1 MPTRHRRMSFP
12 ALLVALLLALGGTG
26 AGAAEPGPARAAARK
41 HFERG
46 TTLYQEGRY
55 AEAAAAFEAA
65 YQTLANGV
73 VLYNL
78 GQCYEKLGQIQRAI
92 GYYREYLRTVPNAED
107 RPLVES
113 LIARLEKR
121 YAEESRPQV
130 TVSSEPVGA
139 RLRVD
144 GEARGVTPWS
154 DRLEVGPHQLEVT
167 HEGYQPLRRDVE
179 LRPGEPLE
187 LQLMLTPLPG
197 GGGVKEGHLVGRP
210 RRRVWTWVAAG
221 AAGVA
226 TAGAVTL
233 GLLARSDSREL
244 LARPHERAEAQRL
257 HDSALG
263 RARASNILTGTAGV
277 ALLAGTALFF
287 FEGSF

>member
-1 MPTRHRRMSFP
+1 MTTRHRRMSFP

-26 AGAAEPGPARAAARK
+26 ASASDPGAARAAARK

-46 TTLYQEGRY
+46 TTLYQEGHY

-78 GQCYEKLGQIQRAI
+78 GQCYEKLGDLQRAM
-92 GYYREYLRTVPNAED
+92 GYYRDYLRMVPNAED

-113 LIARLEKR
+113 LITRLEKR
-121 YAEESRPQV
+121 YEEERRPQV
-130 TVSSEPVGA
+130 TLSSEPTGA
-139 RLRVD
+139 RVQVD
-144 GEARGVTPWS
+144 GKARGVTPWR

-167 HEGYQPLRRDVE
+167 REGYQPLRRDVE
-179 LRPGEPLE
+179 LRPGEPLK
-187 LQLMLTPLPG
+187 LQLMLTPLSKSAG
-197 GGGVKEGHLVGRP
+197 GIDSHLGQP
-210 RRRVWTWVAAG
+210 RKRVWTWVAAG

-226 TAGAVTL
+226 AAGAVTL

-263 RARASNILTGTAGV
+263 RARASNVLTGTAGV

>member
-1 MPTRHRRMSFP
+1 MTTRHRRMSFP
-12 ALLVALLLALGGTG
+12 AFLIALLLALGGTG
-26 AGAAEPGPARAAARK
+26 ASAAEPGAARATARR

-46 TTLYQEGRY
+46 TSLYQEGRY

-65 YQTLANGV
+65 YQARANGV

-78 GQCYEKLGQIQRAI
+78 GQCYEKLGELQRAI
-92 GYYREYLRTVPNAED
+92 GYYRDYLRTVPNAED

-121 YAEESRPQV
+121 DEEEHHPQV
-130 TVSSEPVGA
+130 TVSSEPAGA
-139 RLRVD
+139 RVQVD
-144 GEARGVTPWS
+144 GEARGVTPWRDS
-154 DRLEVGPHQLEVT
+154 LEVGPHRLEVT
-167 HEGYQPLRRDVE
+167 REGYQPLRRDVE
-179 LRPGEPLE
+179 LRPGEPLA
-187 LQLMLTPLPG
+187 LQLMLTPLPES
-197 GGGVKEGHLVGRP
+197 GVTVENRPEQP

-226 TAGAVTL
+226 AAGAVTL

-244 LARPHERAEAQRL
+244 LARPHERAEAQQL
-257 HDSALG
+257 HDSALE

-287 FEGSF
+287 IEGSF

>member
-1 MPTRHRRMSFP
+1 MTTRHRRMSFP
-12 ALLVALLLALGGTG
+12 ALLIALLLALGGTG
-26 AGAAEPGPARAAARK
+26 ASAAEPGAARAAARR

-78 GQCYEKLGQIQRAI
+78 GQCYEKLGDLQRAI
-92 GYYREYLRTVPNAED
+92 GYYRDYLRMVPDAED

-121 YAEESRPQV
+121 YEEERRPQV
-130 TVSSEPVGA
+130 TVSSEPAGA
-139 RLRVD
+139 RVQVD

-154 DRLEVGPHQLEVT
+154 DKLEVGPHRLEVT
-167 HEGYQPLRRDVE
+167 HEGYQPLRRDME

-187 LQLMLTPLPG
+187 LQLMLTPLSKSGVAVENRPG
-197 GGGVKEGHLVGRP
+197 QP

-287 FEGSF
+287 VEGSF

>member
-1 MPTRHRRMSFP
+1 MTTRHRRMSFP

-26 AGAAEPGPARAAARK
+26 ASAGDPGAARAAARK

-46 TTLYQEGRY
+46 TTLYQEGHY

-78 GQCYEKLGQIQRAI
+78 GQCYEKLGDLQRAM
-92 GYYREYLRTVPNAED
+92 GYYRDYLRMVPNAED

-121 YAEESRPQV
+121 YEEERRPQV
-130 TVSSEPVGA
+130 TVSSEPTGA
-139 RLRVD
+139 RVQVD

-154 DRLEVGPHQLEVT
+154 DKLEVGPHRLEVT
-167 HEGYQPLRRDVE
+167 REGYQPLRRDVE

-187 LQLMLTPLPG
+187 LQLFLTPLSKSAG
-197 GGGVKEGHLVGRP
+197 EVASHLGQP
-210 RRRVWTWVAAG
+210 RKRVWTWVAAG

>member
-1 MPTRHRRMSFP
+1 MTLRHRRMSFP
-12 ALLVALLLALGGTG
+12 ALLVALLLALGGPG
-26 AGAAEPGPARAAARK
+26 ASAAEPGPARAAARR

-46 TTLYQEGRY
+46 TTLYKEGRY

-65 YQTLANGV
+65 YETLANGV

-78 GQCYEKLGQIQRAI
+78 GQCYEKLGELQRAI
-92 GYYREYLRTVPNAED
+92 GYYRDYLRMVPNAED

-121 YAEESRPQV
+121 YEEERRPQV
-130 TVSSEPVGA
+130 SVSSEPAGA
-139 RLRVD
+139 RVQVD

-154 DRLEVGPHQLEVT
+154 DKLEVGPHRLEVT
-167 HEGYQPLRRDVE
+167 HEGYQPLRRDVQ

-187 LQLMLTPLPG
+187 LQLMLTPLSKREVAGELRPG
-197 GGGVKEGHLVGRP
+197 QP

-263 RARASNILTGTAGV
+263 RARASNLLTGTAGV

>member
-1 MPTRHRRMSFP
+1 MPTCHRRMSFP

-26 AGAAEPGPARAAARK
+26 AGAAKPGAARAAARK

-78 GQCYEKLGQIQRAI
+78 GQCYEKLGQLQRAI
-92 GYYREYLRTVPNAED
+92 GYYREYLRMVPNAED

-121 YAEESRPQV
+121 HAEESRPQV
-130 TVSSEPVGA
+130 TVSSEPAGA

-154 DRLEVGPHQLEVT
+154 NRLEVGPHQLEVT

-197 GGGVKEGHLVGRP
+197 GGVAGPGQP
-210 RRRVWTWVAAG
+210 RRRMWTWVAAG

>member
-1 MPTRHRRMSFP
+1 
-12 ALLVALLLALGGTG
+12 
-26 AGAAEPGPARAAARK
+26 
-41 HFERG
+41 
-46 TTLYQEGRY
+46 
-55 AEAAAAFEAA
+55 
-65 YQTLANGV
+65 
-73 VLYNL
+73 
-78 GQCYEKLGQIQRAI
+78 
-92 GYYREYLRTVPNAED
+92 
-107 RPLVES
+107 
-113 LIARLEKR
+113 
-121 YAEESRPQV
+121 
-130 TVSSEPVGA
+130 
-139 RLRVD
+139 
-144 GEARGVTPWS
+144 
-154 DRLEVGPHQLEVT
+154 
-167 HEGYQPLRRDVE
+167 GYQPLRRDVE

-187 LQLMLTPLPG
+187 LQLMLTPLPKNA
-197 GGGVKEGHLVGRP
+197 GVGEVHPGQP

-263 RARASNILTGTAGV
+263 RARASNVLTGTAGV

>member
-1 MPTRHRRMSFP
+1 MTTRHRRMSFP
-12 ALLVALLLALGGTG
+12 ALLIALLLALGGTG
-26 AGAAEPGPARAAARK
+26 ASAAEPAAARAAARK

-65 YQTLANGV
+65 YQTLAKGV

-78 GQCYEKLGQIQRAI
+78 GQCYEKLGDLQRAI
-92 GYYREYLRTVPNAED
+92 GYYRDYLRMEPNAED

-121 YAEESRPQV
+121 YEEERRPQV
-130 TVSSEPVGA
+130 TVSSEPAGA
-139 RLRVD
+139 RVQVD

-154 DRLEVGPHQLEVT
+154 DKLVVGPHRLEVT

-179 LRPGEPLE
+179 LRSGEPLE

-197 GGGVKEGHLVGRP
+197 SGVALRNGQEQP
-210 RRRVWTWVAAG
+210 RRRIWTWVAAG
-221 AAGVA
+221 AAGA
-226 TAGAVTL
+226 AAAGAVTL
-233 GLLARSDSREL
+233 GMLARSDSREL

-287 FEGSF
+287 VEGSF